1 MTDTL
6 TLMKRPL
13 LALLPLMLLGCS
25 AQSTTETTSSVVS
38 TTNPTEVTNTSGVV
52 ETSTTA
58 PKIPRLSTDSR
69 LSESQILDQLD
80 RCQIADITPYQ
91 GSSSGFPRPVEYE
104 RRNDLQVLVVPVSVR
119 GYLFSEEDLTLAK
132 TGLTKSAEF
141 WNAMSYGGFN
151 VQSTIL
157 PSESWLTFDET
168 AEQLGLI
175 SSGPMTDYQ
184 AFVEMAMT
192 RLSENME
199 TSKFDVFYVAL
210 PAVNDF
216 LMGQAMDLGEGFISD
231 NEGRQK
237 AIFIGGGYLNFWEVT
252 AHELGHAGFGLEDL
266 YSFESQSNI
275 FGDWDIMQM
284 ALLVPSKEI
293 TSWSRWIAGWL
304 EDSQIQC
311 LEEQDSTVL
320 FIEPIE
326 IMSALPKSVFV
337 RTSDHSVLVVESRR
351 NLGYDV
357 SGSSVLIY
365 TVDTSNSHGYGPYK
379 FEGTL
384 KEVGET
390 LTVDRITI
398 SLTDTDVDGD
408 LVTVDI
414 Q

>member
-1 MTDTL
+1 
-6 TLMKRPL
+6 MKRPL
-13 LALLPLMLLGCS
+13 LALLPILLIACS
-25 AQSTTETTSSVVS
+25 TETTTDTSPTVTHSTNSTEVATTSLVAATSTTEPTVS
-38 TTNPTEVTNTSGVV
+38 
-52 ETSTTA
+52 
-58 PKIPRLSTDSR
+58 KLSTDQR
-69 LSESQILDQLD
+69 LSSTQILDEPEQ
-80 RCQIADITPYQ
+80 CQIADITPYE
-91 GSSSGFPRPVEYE
+91 GSSSGFPRPIE
-104 RRNDLQVLVVPVSVR
+104 NKLFQDLRVLVVPISVR
-119 GYLFSEEDLTLAK
+119 DYLFSDEDLKLAE

-141 WNAMSYGGFN
+141 WNSMSYGKFN
-151 VQSTIL
+151 LESTIL
-157 PSESWLTFDET
+157 PKESWPTFDET

-192 RLSENME
+192 RLSEKMD
-199 TSKFDVFYVAL
+199 TSKFDVFFVAL

-216 LMGQAMDLGEGFISD
+216 LMGQAMRLGEGFISD
-231 NEGRQK
+231 KEVQQN
-237 AIFIGGGYLNFWEVT
+237 AIFVGGGYLNFWEVT
-252 AHELGHAGFGLEDL
+252 AHELGHVGFGLEDL
-266 YSFESQSNI
+266 YSFETQSNI

-284 ALLVPSKEI
+284 AILVPSKEI

-311 LEEQDSTVL
+311 LEKQDSATL

-326 IMSALPKSVFV
+326 IVSTQPKSIVV
-337 RTSDHSVLVVESRR
+337 RTSPNSVLVAESRR

-365 TVDTSNSHGYGPYK
+365 TVDTSNRNRFGPYK

-384 KEVGET
+384 KEIGET
-390 LTVDRITI
+390 LTVGSITL

-408 LVTVDI
+408 LLSLTI

>member
-1 MTDTL
+1 
-6 TLMKRPL
+6 MKRPL
-13 LALLPLMLLGCS
+13 LALLPILLIACS
-25 AQSTTETTSSVVS
+25 TETTTDTSPTVTHSTNSTEVATTSLVAATSTTEPTVS
-38 TTNPTEVTNTSGVV
+38 
-52 ETSTTA
+52 
-58 PKIPRLSTDSR
+58 KLSTDQR
-69 LSESQILDQLD
+69 LSSTQILDEPEQ
-80 RCQIADITPYQ
+80 CQIADITPYE
-91 GSSSGFPRPVEYE
+91 GSSSGFPRPIE
-104 RRNDLQVLVVPVSVR
+104 NKLFQDLRVLVVPISVR
-119 GYLFSEEDLTLAK
+119 DYLFSDEDLKLAE

-141 WNAMSYGGFN
+141 WNSMSYGKFN
-151 VQSTIL
+151 LESTIL
-157 PSESWLTFDET
+157 PKESWPTFDET

-192 RLSENME
+192 RLSEKMD
-199 TSKFDVFYVAL
+199 TSKFDVFFVAL

-216 LMGQAMDLGEGFISD
+216 LMGQAMRLGEGFISD
-231 NEGRQK
+231 KEVQQN
-237 AIFIGGGYLNFWEVT
+237 AIFVGGGYLNFWEVT
-252 AHELGHAGFGLEDL
+252 AHELGHVGFGLEDL
-266 YSFESQSNI
+266 YSFETQSNI

-284 ALLVPSKEI
+284 AILVPSKEI

-311 LEEQDSTVL
+311 LEKQDSATL

-326 IMSALPKSVFV
+326 IASTQPKSIVV
-337 RTSDHSVLVVESRR
+337 RTSPNSVLVAESRR

-365 TVDTSNSHGYGPYK
+365 TVDTSNRNGFGPYK

-384 KEVGET
+384 KEIGET
-390 LTVDRITI
+390 LTVGSITL

-408 LVTVDI
+408 LLSLTI

>member
-1 MTDTL
+1 
-6 TLMKRPL
+6 MKQPL

-25 AQSTTETTSSVVS
+25 AQSTTETTSSVAP
-38 TTNPTEVTNTSGVV
+38 TTNPTEVTNTSSVV

-69 LSESQILDQLD
+69 LSGSQILDEPD

-91 GSSSGFPRPVEYE
+91 GSSSGFPRPVD
-104 RRNDLQVLVVPVSVR
+104 NKLLQDLRVLVVPISVR
-119 GYLFSEEDLTLAK
+119 NYLFSEDDLKLAE
-132 TGLTKSAEF
+132 TGVTKSAEF
-141 WNAMSYGGFN
+141 WNSMSYDKFN
-151 VQSTIL
+151 LESTIL
-157 PSESWLTFDET
+157 PKESWPIFDET

-175 SSGPMTDYQ
+175 STGPYTDYQ
-184 AFVEMAMT
+184 AFAEMALT
-192 RLSENME
+192 RLSENID
-199 TSKFDVFYVAL
+199 TSNFDIFFVAL

-216 LMGQAMDLGEGFISD
+216 YPAQAIRLGEGFISD
-231 NEGRQK
+231 REVQQRALIVGGR
-237 AIFIGGGYLNFWEVT
+237 LLPFWEVI

-266 YSFESQSNI
+266 YSFETQSNI
-275 FGDWDIMQM
+275 FGEWDIMQL
-284 ALLVPSKEI
+284 AILVPSKEI

-304 EDSQIQC
+304 DNSQIQC
-311 LEEQDSTVL
+311 LEKQDSATL

-326 IMSALPKSVFV
+326 VASTQPKSIVI
-337 RTSDHSVLVVESRR
+337 RTSPNSVLLAESRR

-365 TVDTSNSHGYGPYK
+365 TVDTSNSHGFGPYK